1 MSFPGKSLFEIYSP
15 ADVTL
20 KNGKINLSGDT
31 TYSDNPGIFVHSGG
45 LTLEKFEITSS
56 CNVYR
61 GHMQH
66 PAVKAI
72 AGSRITAEN
81 VIFNG
86 GFEARRGANITPFK
100 NGSFVY
106 SCPDAAGYY
115 PLIAGINGV
124 TIPDIIADGYALAE
138 YGNEETLVPMYKYDK
153 DGVRVERTEIWDS
166 VTVVPHP
173 NHIFEY
179 GYCGCG
185 YRCEH
190 ESGFSADGVCSICG
204 AHAIASVGGE
214 MFAELGT
221 AFTKANELA
230 KTAENVTVNIIYD
243 LGDIYDEGY
252 AAGKITFD
260 LNGHDLRSSKVFA
273 GEEDEDGNVIAEGD
287 LTTIDSSESKSGA
300 LGSAGLLGGR
310 LTVRDGVMNSIDIN
324 DGEANIFGGNPG
336 NVTARGGKT
345 NISGGEIL
353 RFTAEGGAKAEA
365 VIESSDAKTYYETF
379 EKAAAAVSQ
388 NDTLKLCFDADC
400 EDGYC
405 DYCNEK
411 FAANVA
417 NADGAAYKYYTDINE
432 AVKAQL
438 EFGNSYTVKLL
449 SDFPISI
456 PLEFTEGSPRIDLN
470 GHSVDNMWLKL
481 DCRATILGDG
491 TLNYLTISNNA
502 GLTAATPVVNVLWIA
517 DGATWSSIL
526 PDASFGDKVY
536 NRDMSSYK
544 WYESG
549 SVGEIAIR
557 KRNGRAI
564 GQNVPNLSGGHTA
577 ASHKGSSGTYARGC
591 AARGRARCKDR

>member
-1 MSFPGKSLFEIYSP
+1 MEIYCLRNERNDKVACGLCSMFREEKH
-15 ADVTL
+15 DFS
-20 KNGKINLSGDT
+20 LS
-31 TYSDNPGIFVHSGG
+31 
-45 LTLEKFEITSS
+45 
-56 CNVYR
+56 
-61 GHMQH
+61 
-66 PAVKAI
+66 
-72 AGSRITAEN
+72 
-81 VIFNG
+81 
-86 GFEARRGANITPFK
+86 
-100 NGSFVY
+100 
-106 SCPDAAGYY
+106 
-115 PLIAGINGV
+115 
-124 TIPDIIADGYALAE
+124 
-138 YGNEETLVPMYKYDK
+138 
-153 DGVRVERTEIWDS
+153 
-166 VTVVPHP
+166 
-173 NHIFEY
+173 
-179 GYCGCG
+179 
-185 YRCEH
+185 
-190 ESGFSADGVCSICG
+190 
-204 AHAIASVGGE
+204 
-214 MFAELGT
+214 
-221 AFTKANELA
+221 
-230 KTAENVTVNIIYD
+230 
-243 LGDIYDEGY
+243 
-252 AAGKITFD
+252 
-260 LNGHDLRSSKVFA
+260 
-273 GEEDEDGNVIAEGD
+273 
-287 LTTIDSSESKSGA
+287 
-300 LGSAGLLGGR
+300 
-310 LTVRDGVMNSIDIN
+310 
-324 DGEANIFGGNPG
+324 
-336 NVTARGGKT
+336 
-345 NISGGEIL
+345 
-353 RFTAEGGAKAEA
+353 GGAKAEA

-549 SVGEIAIR
+549 SVGEIAIEKEMEGQSDKTYQIFR
-557 KRNGRAI
+557 AGIQPLPIKEAPILMLGGVPLEDGRVVRTDEKFKFSVKLGNEGATCTVHHGI
-564 GQNVPNLSGGHTA
+564 SGGETMENEPLNIY
-577 ASHKGSSGTYARGC
+577 SSGVYEPEFNKSFNPAGTYQAWAEVTKDGYTRTTDKFTV
-591 AARGRARCKDR
+591 AAAFG

>member
-1 MSFPGKSLFEIYSP
+1 MEIYCLRNERNDKVACGLCSMFREEKH
-15 ADVTL
+15 DFS
-20 KNGKINLSGDT
+20 LS
-31 TYSDNPGIFVHSGG
+31 
-45 LTLEKFEITSS
+45 
-56 CNVYR
+56 
-61 GHMQH
+61 
-66 PAVKAI
+66 
-72 AGSRITAEN
+72 
-81 VIFNG
+81 
-86 GFEARRGANITPFK
+86 
-100 NGSFVY
+100 
-106 SCPDAAGYY
+106 
-115 PLIAGINGV
+115 
-124 TIPDIIADGYALAE
+124 
-138 YGNEETLVPMYKYDK
+138 
-153 DGVRVERTEIWDS
+153 
-166 VTVVPHP
+166 
-173 NHIFEY
+173 
-179 GYCGCG
+179 
-185 YRCEH
+185 
-190 ESGFSADGVCSICG
+190 
-204 AHAIASVGGE
+204 
-214 MFAELGT
+214 
-221 AFTKANELA
+221 
-230 KTAENVTVNIIYD
+230 
-243 LGDIYDEGY
+243 
-252 AAGKITFD
+252 
-260 LNGHDLRSSKVFA
+260 
-273 GEEDEDGNVIAEGD
+273 
-287 LTTIDSSESKSGA
+287 
-300 LGSAGLLGGR
+300 
-310 LTVRDGVMNSIDIN
+310 
-324 DGEANIFGGNPG
+324 
-336 NVTARGGKT
+336 
-345 NISGGEIL
+345 
-353 RFTAEGGAKAEA
+353 GGAKAEA
-365 VIESSDAKTYYETF
+365 VIESSDAKTYYETL

-536 NRDMSSYK
+536 NRDMSSFK

-577 ASHKGSSGTYARGC
+577 ASHKGSSDTYARGC